1 MCLAVDLVLCVQV
14 VATEGIFNHVLEHG
28 FFHGSFIMSETYIR

>member
-1 MCLAVDLVLCVQV
+1 MCLAIDLVLFDKV

-28 FFHGSFIMSETYIR
+28 IFHGSFIMSETYIR